1 MCDHQKFQPLQK
13 KTYHNR
19 GNIIQMRTLS
29 CSQCRGS
36 GSSIGSEP
44 FLPRIWNFF
53 STEFSSIYQPETV
66 VIDNGR
72 IKNQPCCRTR
82 NTLITHIRIQDKKN
96 VPRAPYKMFS
106 HMWLK
111 ILPYLIIPPTYKFKN
126 VSLHTEL
133 CIYCI

>member
-1 MCDHQKFQPLQK
+1 M
-13 KTYHNR
+13 
-19 GNIIQMRTLS
+19 
-29 CSQCRGS
+29 CRGS
-36 GSSIGSEP
+36 GSSIGSEL

-53 STEFSSIYQPETV
+53 YTEFSSIYQPETV

-111 ILPYLIIPPTYKFKN
+111 ILPYLIIRPTNKFKY
-126 VSLHTEL
+126 VSLNTQL
-133 CIYCI
+133 YI